1 MTVHRPLLREIRAL
15 AEEYTSADEC
25 LEVAISRGILPEAA
39 SLDEHRALVSSDGKR
54 LETFIAWASLG
65 WERIVTAEAL
75 ATEFHRNAEG
85 AELPLR
91 NIGWCIGGPLELGG
105 APAEAELVEMGLYVT
120 LGLDGR
126 DVTLYMP
133 WRSSTGVPALDALIG
148 GTREGSLVVIVGG
161 AGTHKST
168 LAAMI
173 AAGSEQHGSEP
184 CYRSTEENRW
194 FALERSVRQG
204 FICPSYESYTGTV
217 REHVDS
223 FAASP
228 CNIMLLDGMARMRY
242 VALQEA
248 MIDAKT
254 AAVLHKST
262 VFVTLHQNNDGRL
275 PGGFMTCAD
284 VVIMTASADR
294 SVIVAVRKHSYGTT
308 DSAVMFTIVD
318 GGRLVWDR
326 TSAIASRRSFE

>member
-1 MTVHRPLLREIRAL
+1 MQPNDAGQAAEHLALTTFHQGHDVCATGGGFGAKIGVYPEESLLGMMSKKLGRPLRWRETRSESMLGMGHGRAQ
-15 AEEYTSADEC
+15 
-25 LEVAISRGILPEAA
+25 IQ
-39 SLDEHRALVSSDGKR
+39 
-54 LETFIAWASLG
+54 
-65 WERIVTAEAL
+65 
-75 ATEFHRNAEG
+75 
-85 AELPLR
+85 
-91 NIGWCIGGPLELGG
+91 
-105 APAEAELVEMGLYVT
+105 YVT
-120 LGLDGR
+120 
-126 DVTLYMP
+126 
-133 WRSSTGVPALDALIG
+133 IG